1 LQYLIT
7 FLEGIISFI
16 SPCILPMLPVYI
28 SYFVAGDHNKKSIL
42 KMALFFVLGFTLVFT
57 VFGIFAG
64 TLGSFFIKYE
74 RVLHIICGG
83 IIVILGLNHLD
94 IIRIPFF
101 KSAHISP
108 KVTGVFTSFLFGVVF
123 SVSHIPCVGALL
135 GSALA
140 QAAHTGSA
148 FFGMLLL
155 IVYSLGMGIPFLIF
169 AVLMEKLSSVFDF
182 VNKNYKTINVVC
194 GLLLIALGI
203 AMMTGFLHNLICS
216 H

>member
-1 LQYLIT
+1 MQYLIT

-16 SPCILPMLPVYI
+16 SPCVLPMLPVYV
-28 SYFVAGDHNKKSIL
+28 SYFATGEHDKKNIL
-42 KMALFFVLGFTLVFT
+42 KRAIFFVLGFTLVFT

-83 IIVILGLNHLD
+83 IIVILGLNYLD

-108 KVTGVFTSFLFGVVF
+108 KETGVFTSFLFGVVF

-182 VNKNYKTINVVC
+182 VNKNYKTINIVC
-194 GLLLIALGI
+194 GIFLIALGI